1 MDHFDFPWRPLGTLL
16 VGEGLL
22 SAADLEGAL
31 SEQRRTGRLLGQ
43 ILVARGSV
51 SGLELARALARQHG
65 VEIRPSADV
74 EPGADA
80 DPEPEESL
88 APVEPAT
95 DHDRSWRPLGKLLVD
110 DGFVTAIALRQA
122 LAEQDRRPDRRLGE
136 ILVDRGHLSGQA
148 LAFALAEQHGVD
160 LDAEDALVADVE
172 TVVAPPAPGQ
182 PTYQVCDVVYEPEY
196 RRVSVLYETTNF
208 LEAADFACDY
218 VDRKQPDGL
227 EIEKHDGGASE
238 TVWTHSQKRAD
249 AEASSSKSL
258 VETFGFD
265 PMRWDAKI

>member
-1 MDHFDFPWRPLGTLL
+1 VDHFDFPWRPLGTLL

-43 ILVARGSV
+43 ILVARGDV

-65 VEIRPSADV
+65 VEIRPAAEAD
-74 EPGADA
+74 PGADA
-80 DPEPEESL
+80 DLELGESPEPTPRETEQ
-88 APVEPAT
+88 
-95 DHDRSWRPLGKLLVD
+95 DRNWRPLGDLLVD
-110 DGFVTAIALRQA
+110 NGFVTAIALRQA
-122 LAEQDRRPDRRLGE
+122 LAEQARRPDRRLGE

-160 LDAEDALVADVE
+160 LDAGEALVAE
-172 TVVAPPAPGQ
+172 TVVAPAAPGQ

-227 EIEKHDGGASE
+227 EIEKSDGGTSE

-265 PMRWDAKI
+265 PMRWDAKL

>member
-43 ILVARGSV
+43 ILVARGRV

-65 VEIRPSADV
+65 VEIRPAVDSDS
-74 EPGADA
+74 DA
-80 DPEPEESL
+80 DERPERVESREAI
-88 APVEPAT
+88 APAA
-95 DHDRSWRPLGKLLVD
+95 DDRSWRPLGNLLVEN
-110 DGFVTAIALRQA
+110 GFVTAIALRQA

-136 ILVDRGHLSGQA
+136 ILVDRGHLTGQA

-160 LDAEDALVADVE
+160 LDGEEVLVDHVE
-172 TVVAPPAPGQ
+172 TVVAPPVPGQ

-227 EIEKHDGGASE
+227 EIQKSDGETSE
-238 TVWTHSQKRAD
+238 TVWTHSQRRAD

-265 PMRWDAKI
+265 PMRWDAKL

>member
-1 MDHFDFPWRPLGTLL
+1 VDHFDFPWRPLGTLL

-43 ILVARGSV
+43 ILVARGDV

-65 VEIRPSADV
+65 VEIRPS
-74 EPGADA
+74 G
-80 DPEPEESL
+80 DPEPAADPDLEAEDSSEA
-88 APVEPAT
+88 APRVTEQ
-95 DHDRSWRPLGKLLVD
+95 DRNWRPLGKLLVD
-110 DGFVTAIALRQA
+110 NGFVTAIALRQA

-160 LDAEDALVADVE
+160 LDADEALVAEVE
-172 TVVAPPAPGQ
+172 TVVAPLAPGR
-182 PTYQVCDVVYEPEY
+182 PTYQVCDIVYEPEY

-227 EIEKHDGGASE
+227 EIQKSDGEQSE

-265 PMRWDAKI
+265 PMRWDAQL